1 MALYGAPIW
10 VDKISRRLNASLLRA
25 PQRAIAQRVARAY
38 KTVSF
43 SPACALAGTPPWEEE
58 AKVLA
63 SIYEWTVAKK
73 EEGEP
78 FCLQERE
85 AMRKEANKDL
95 VRRWS
100 ASLGIA
106 EFGRWTTDA
115 LAPVLD
121 RWLERSHGFLSFRMV
136 QIMTGHGCFG
146 KFLHRIERE
155 ETPRCHA
162 CGADEDTAEHTLA
175 VCSSWDQQRQELV
188 RVVGSDLSLP
198 TIVGAMVTS
207 DQAFTAF
214 ASFCEDVMSQKE
226 AAERQREEDP
236 LACARRRARRGRRH
250 RPDARLPSLR
260 GRGRS
265 VRGAG
270 VPPLALHRPPSQLG
284 RDDSALPAVPISP
297 PARPGEGF

>member
-188 RVVGSDLSLP
+188 RVVG
-198 TIVGAMVTS
+198 AMVTS

-236 LACARRRARRGRRH
+236 LACSQKGKEREETPTRRATPFSPRK
-250 RPDARLPSLR
+250 RPVSARCGGTATGIAQASF
-260 GRGRS
+260 
-265 VRGAG
+265 
-270 VPPLALHRPPSQLG
+270 
-284 RDDSALPAVPISP
+284 SA
-297 PARPGEGF
+297 R